1 MDDFNRE
8 KRLFTV
14 DELKNFMTLSLD
26 NYYGMDNSP
35 AEFEDYKITE
45 DAKVFV
51 IYMNTTM

>member
-35 AEFEDYKITE
+35 AEFEDYNITE